1 MSKLT
6 YMEKLLEGVEVE
18 WKPLADIADIYGGLT
33 GKSKADFESGNAKY
47 ISYKNIFNNIDV
59 DPGQL
64 ELVKVS
70 ENERQ
75 HKVRYG
81 DILFTG
87 SSEIAVEA
95 GMSSAVTS
103 DFKEPVYLNSF
114 SFGVR
119 FNDDVKLM
127 PEFSKYL
134 FRSRFMRADIAKSAS
149 GVTRF
154 NVSKARF
161 KKILVPIPCPDNPEK
176 SLAIQAEI
184 VRILDAFTAMT
195 AELTAELNMRKKQY
209 NYYRDQLLSFEEGDF
224 EWMTLGDVTKKWY
237 SGGTPTAGKPEFYEG
252 GNIPWLR
259 TQEVKFSD
267 VSETEVFIT
276 PAALKN
282 SSAKW
287 IPENCVIIAISGATA
302 GRSAINKIPL
312 TTNQHCGCLEIDD
325 KKALYRYVFHW
336 VSFNYENIK
345 ALGQGARGDLNSTI
359 IKNFRLPVPYANDP
373 EKSLVEQARIVAI
386 LDKFDTLT
394 TSLQEG
400 LPREIELRQKQY
412 EYYRDLLLNFP
423 KPMEETA

>member
-18 WKPLADIADIYGGLT
+18 WKPIAEIADIYGGLT

-95 GMSSAVTS
+95 GMSSAVTI

-209 NYYRDQLLSFEEGDF
+209 NYYRDQLLSFEEGDV
-224 EWMTLGDVTKKWY
+224 EWKTLGEVALDFGRGKSKHRPRNDPSLYGGDIPFIQTGDIRNAAHTIQEY
-237 SGGTPTAGKPEFYEG
+237 SQTYSELGLKQSKLWPKGTLCITIAANIAETSILGFDACFPDSVIGFVANPEETSSSYVEYLLSS
-252 GNIPWLR
+252 IK
-259 TQEVKFSD
+259 TQ
-267 VSETEVFIT
+267 
-276 PAALKN
+276 
-282 SSAKW
+282 
-287 IPENCVIIAISGATA
+287 
-302 GRSAINKIPL
+302 
-312 TTNQHCGCLEIDD
+312 LEE
-325 KKALYRYVFHW
+325 K
-336 VSFNYENIK
+336 
-345 ALGQGARGDLNSTI
+345 GQGSAQSNINLGTFQNL
-359 IKNFRLPVPYANDP
+359 KLPFPP
-373 EKSLVEQARIVAI
+373 ITEQERIVAL
-386 LDKFDTLT
+386 LDKFELLT
-394 TSLQEG
+394 NSITEG

-412 EYYRDLLLNFP
+412 EYYRDLLLSFP
-423 KPMEETA
+423 QSHSDEAA